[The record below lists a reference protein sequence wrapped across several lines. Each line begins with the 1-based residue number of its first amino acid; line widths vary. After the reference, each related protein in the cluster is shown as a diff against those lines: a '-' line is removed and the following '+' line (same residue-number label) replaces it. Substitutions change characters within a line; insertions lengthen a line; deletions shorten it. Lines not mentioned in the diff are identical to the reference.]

1 MSPVDRAICE
11 KLRIKRND
19 NLPFTGWAGTRQ
31 ELAMLWGELGYQ
43 KGAIIGVWEGRFAE
57 TICRHNPEVELLC
70 IDSYAPFGGHTASK
84 LQRLMAQAHARM
96 EPYKNVR
103 FLRQESLEAAAEIPD
118 RSLDFVYINGKHE
131 FNPAIMDIIHWAS
144 KVRAEGIVSGHG
156 FFHHHYGGVVYAVEA
171 YTRGNNI
178 VPWYLCH
185 RDRDRQ
191 HSWLWV
197 SR

>member
-1 MSPVDRAICE
+1 MTPTDHAICE

-19 NLPFTGWAGTRQ
+19 NLPFTGWAGTREEIAQ
-31 ELAMLWGELGYQ
+31 LWGELGYK
-43 KGAIIGVWEGRFAE
+43 KGAIIGVWEGAFAE
-57 TICRHNPEVELLC
+57 VICQNNANVELLC
-70 IDSYAPFGGHTASK
+70 IDPYASFGGHTQSK
-84 LQRLMAQAHARM
+84 MDRLLTQATERLKQYNATFIR
-96 EPYKNVR
+96 KD
-103 FLRQESLEAAAEIPD
+103 SLEAVFDIAD

-131 FNPAIMDIIHWAS
+131 FNPAIMDIIHWAP
-144 KVRAEGIVSGHG
+144 KVRVEGIVSGHG
-156 FFHHHYGGVVYAVEA
+156 FFHHYHGGMVYAVEA

-178 VPWYLCH
+178 VPWYLAH